1 MALKKSDHAEIANEG
16 VGVTRRC
23 RGLIIAMGATVALM
37 QSGCAAT
44 IGKLLANKP
53 VLTEP
58 IQPPP
63 SKPPVKPATPK
74 PEISR
79 QKTLSTP
86 EEMNELEDACDALVT
101 SSARKIA
108 STDFRSIG
116 KLFKR
121 INVELTEFR
130 SNPTKFQKSI
140 LALSYA
146 EYYEMKIENLK
157 AAIKQLEMAAQGYA
171 YVLYVI
177 RRWPET
183 QTIIIRTQRL
193 EVEIKRIEQID
204 MNVVRE
210 LEEAQIQALPPWD
223 EIEKIPVD
231 DPSYMEPPPDFL
243 PARQHPQPWQPTD
256 EEIYNP

>member
-1 MALKKSDHAEIANEG
+1 MALKDSDHAEIATEG
-16 VGVTRRC
+16 VVVTRRS
-23 RGLIIAMGATVALM
+23 RGLVIAISAAVSLM

-44 IGKLLANKP
+44 IWKLLANKP
-53 VLTEP
+53 VSAELM
-58 IQPPP
+58 QPPP
-63 SKPPVKPATPK
+63 SKPPVKSVTPK

-79 QKTLSTP
+79 QKILSTP
-86 EEMNELEDACDALVT
+86 EEMNELEGACDALVT

-108 STDFRSIG
+108 STDFKSIG
-116 KLFKR
+116 KLLIR
-121 INVELTEFR
+121 IKVELTAFR
-130 SNPTKFQKSI
+130 SNPTELQKSI

-146 EYYEMKIENLK
+146 EYEMRIENLK

-171 YVLYVI
+171 HVLYVI
-177 RRWPET
+177 NRWPET
-183 QTIIIRTQRL
+183 QTILTRTQRL
-193 EVEIKRIEQID
+193 EVEIKRIEQIN

-223 EIEKIPVD
+223 EIEKIPVN
-231 DPSYMEPPPDFL
+231 DPGYMEPPPDFL